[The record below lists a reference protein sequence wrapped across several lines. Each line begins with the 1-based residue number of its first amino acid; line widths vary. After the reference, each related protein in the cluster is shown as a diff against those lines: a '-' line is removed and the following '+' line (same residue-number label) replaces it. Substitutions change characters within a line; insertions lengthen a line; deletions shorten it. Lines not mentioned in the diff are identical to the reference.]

1 MKEFSSKDDEG
12 GEDKENAKVLRN
24 IFSLS
29 LCLVIGEQKRG
40 RATSSCCYDD

>member
-40 RATSSCCYDD
+40 GTTSSCCYDN